1 MRPHRP
7 VFVLPVLLPFVSAS
21 CAPQEPQP
29 QQQRGAAQ
37 LPAGVA
43 ELGASYA
50 AKVAASA
57 IFVSGRTLDSVRAE
71 ELAPDTP
78 LTAVIGPLLQ
88 FDVDRQQQKVT
99 AKLGSVSACAA
110 FAPPFGCTLLHGVEL
125 AALRARAPAAPA
137 GDPAMAAADRDWPL
151 GDRVPKSPPPDGV
164 D

>member
-7 VFVLPVLLPFVSAS
+7 AFVLPALLPFVSAS
-21 CAPQEPQP
+21 CAPQEPQSQQQAQ

-78 LTAVIGPLLQ
+78 LTAAIGPLLQ
-88 FDVDRQQQKVT
+88 LDVDRQQQKVT
-99 AKLGSVSACAA
+99 AKLGSATACAA
-110 FAPPFGCTLLHGVEL
+110 FVPP
-125 AALRARAPAAPA
+125 
-137 GDPAMAAADRDWPL
+137 
-151 GDRVPKSPPPDGV
+151 
-164 D
+164 